1 MKQSHQT
8 LTSLGPIPH
17 EIFFVRL
24 NGEVTAFH
32 APVRLVVNRSEGGLM
47 DRYQPPEIDGES
59 FVYALPGGLT
69 FKARQ
74 L

>member
-32 APVRLVVNRSEGGLM
+32 APVRLAI
-47 DRYQPPEIDGES
+47 DREALDEAQPPHISGGDL
-59 FVYALPGGLT
+59 VYALPGGIQWPVRHRS
-69 FKARQ
+69 A
-74 L
+74 